1 MNITSSSYKVLKL
14 THLKAQDYEVA
25 IQTPNQHVVLLP
37 VHEELVLKFRLVE
50 GKELDECQITELN
63 GKLDLGRA
71 YQYALNL
78 LSRKSY
84 TTAQI
89 YEKLEAKEY
98 EIEIIQEV
106 LKRLVDVGLLN
117 DEQYTSSYINH
128 QVILGKKGPNKVKQ
142 ELLQKGISDRLI
154 NQYMPV
160 YEEEIQ
166 IEHATKLANQVVRM
180 NTKYGP
186 HFIKQKICQHLMT
199 KGFNRSVIDK
209 AIENIKLVEDS
220 EEENPILVKEIEKL
234 YRKHHRLMGYEKKTK
249 VVQSLMRKGF
259 SYDDISTVYERICE
273 ELEDE

>member
-1 MNITSSSYKVLKL
+1 M
-14 THLKAQDYEVA
+14 
-25 IQTPNQHVVLLP
+25 P
-37 VHEELVLKFRLVE
+37 
-50 GKELDECQITELN
+50 
-63 GKLDLGRA
+63 
-71 YQYALNL
+71 LNL

-106 LKRLVDVGLLN
+106 LKRLIDVGLLN

-128 QVILGKKGPNKVKQ
+128 QVIMGKKGPNKVKQ

-220 EEENPILVKEIEKL
+220 EGREPNF
-234 YRKHHRLMGYEKKTK
+234 G
-249 VVQSLMRKGF
+249 
-259 SYDDISTVYERICE
+259 
-273 ELEDE
+273 

>member
-1 MNITSSSYKVLKL
+1 MLKL

-117 DEQYTSSYINH
+117 DEQYTISYINH
-128 QVILGKKGPNKVKQ
+128 QVIMGKKGPNKVKQ

-160 YEEEIQ
+160 YEEETQ

-186 HFIKQKICQHLMT
+186 HFIKQKISQHLMT

-209 AIENIKLVEDS
+209 AIANIKLVEDS
-220 EEENPILVKEIEKL
+220 EGENPILVKEVEKL

>member
-1 MNITSSSYKVLKL
+1 MLKL

-98 EIEIIQEV
+98 EIE
-106 LKRLVDVGLLN
+106 N
-117 DEQYTSSYINH
+117 Y
-128 QVILGKKGPNKVKQ
+128 P
-142 ELLQKGISDRLI
+142 
-154 NQYMPV
+154 
-160 YEEEIQ
+160 
-166 IEHATKLANQVVRM
+166 
-180 NTKYGP
+180 
-186 HFIKQKICQHLMT
+186 
-199 KGFNRSVIDK
+199 RS
-209 AIENIKLVEDS
+209 
-220 EEENPILVKEIEKL
+220 
-234 YRKHHRLMGYEKKTK
+234 
-249 VVQSLMRKGF
+249 F
-259 SYDDISTVYERICE
+259 
-273 ELEDE
+273 